1 VVSSFIVFPITVK
14 REKWNC
20 AFGNTVNLLTYI
32 NHFNTGLKQ
41 EILSLGPQNSGCCLK
56 EIQTLINQSG
66 YDMMVL
72 PSIPSYTEL
81 QSFVTEMQ
89 LPMLVSLELDFCSI
103 TFGHVIGIL
112 PFMSSETS
120 QVEYHIIV
128 GFHPK
133 MKAIFFNQENIDW
146 C

>member
-1 VVSSFIVFPITVK
+1 
-14 REKWNC
+14 
-20 AFGNTVNLLTYI
+20 
-32 NHFNTGLKQ
+32 
-41 EILSLGPQNSGCCLK
+41 
-56 EIQTLINQSG
+56 
-66 YDMMVL
+66 MMVL

-89 LPMLVSLELDFCSI
+89 LPMLVSLELDFY
-103 TFGHVIGIL
+103 VIGIL